1 MRIEIDLIKIERTF
15 MNELLEK
22 GQSRVNWI
30 RSRMQLLRNVQE
42 VFEREKPFKNK
53 TIGVSLHLEP
63 KTAVLLETLKI
74 GGAKIVGTGN
84 LGSTQ
89 DDIVEVLK
97 SWGMTI
103 YGERSTDKEEH
114 LRNVAKTVSAKPDLL
129 LDNGADLV
137 ELAIKNNLD
146 GNISG
151 GTEETT
157 SGDDK
162 LRAKFDGKINFP
174 IIVINDSPL
183 KQIVENKHAVGQG
196 NVESIMRMTNLMING
211 RRFVIVGYGWCGR
224 GMAQYIKSFG
234 GRVSVVETDPIKKLE
249 AIMDGFRVD
258 TIKNL
263 SSWGQFFCTAT
274 SRETV
279 IGVDDFLLMPNGAIL
294 ANSGHFPNEIDVSA
308 LRVLAVN
315 TIKFG
320 SDIEE
325 FELPNGR
332 KLILL
337 AGGQMVQLAGTEPKG
352 NSIEAMDLGFML
364 QALSLELMARDPQSL
379 INGPQPVPIDINNRI
394 AELMVASFKQD

>member
-1 MRIEIDLIKIERTF
+1 
-15 MNELLEK
+15 MNDLLEK
-22 GQSRVNWI
+22 GQARVDWI

-42 VFEREKPFKNK
+42 TFKREQPFSNK

-63 KTAVLLETLKI
+63 KTAVLLETLKV
-74 GGAKIVGTGN
+74 GGARIVGTGN

-103 YGERSTDKEEH
+103 YGARSTDKEEH
-114 LRNVAKTVSAKPDLL
+114 LRNIAKTVSVRPDLL

-137 ELAIKNNLD
+137 ECAIKNNLTSY
-146 GNISG
+146 ILG

-162 LRAKFDGKINFP
+162 LRAKFINKINFP

-183 KQIVENKHAVGQG
+183 KKIVENQHAVGQG

-224 GMAQYIKSFG
+224 GMAHYIKSFG
-234 GRVSVVETDPIKKLE
+234 GRVSIVEIDPVKNLE
-249 AIMDGFRVD
+249 AVMDGFRVD
-258 TIKNL
+258 TMKNL
-263 SSWGQFFCTAT
+263 ASWGQFFCTAT
-274 SRETV
+274 SRESV
-279 IGVDDFLLMPNGAIL
+279 ISVEEFNRMPDGSIL
-294 ANSGHFPNEIDVSA
+294 ANSGHFPDEINVNA
-308 LRVLAVN
+308 LRELAVN
-315 TIKFG
+315 VNSIG
-320 SDIEE
+320 SDLEE
-325 FELPNGR
+325 FELPNGK

-337 AGGQMVQLAGTEPKG
+337 AGGQMIELAGTEPKG

-364 QALSLELMARDPQSL
+364 QALSLELLAKDSQILS
-379 INGPQPVPIDINNRI
+379 NGPQSVPTAINHKV
-394 AELMVASFKQD
+394 AELMVESFK

>member
-1 MRIEIDLIKIERTF
+1 

-114 LRNVAKTVSAKPDLL
+114 LSNVAKIVFAKPDLL

-146 GNISG
+146 GTIFG

-162 LRAKFDGKINFP
+162 LRTKFLNKINFP

-183 KQIVENKHAVGQG
+183 KRIVENQHAVGQG

-224 GMAQYIKSFG
+224 GMAHYLRSFG
-234 GRVSVVETDPIKKLE
+234 GRVSIVEIDPIKNLE

-258 TIKNL
+258 TIDNL

-274 SRETV
+274 SRESV
-279 IGVDDFLLMPNGAIL
+279 ISTEEFNMMPDGAIL
-294 ANSGHFPNEIDVSA
+294 ANSGHFPNEINVEA
-308 LRVLAVN
+308 LRKLAVN
-315 TIKFG
+315 IVKIG
-320 SDIEE
+320 ADLEE
-325 FELPNGR
+325 FELPNSR

-337 AGGQMVQLAGTEPKG
+337 AGGQMIELAGTEPKG

-364 QALSLELMARDPQSL
+364 QALSLELISKNPEVL
-379 INGPQPVPIDINNRI
+379 KNGPQPVPVNINNRI
-394 AELMVASFKQD
+394 AQLMVENFK

>member
-1 MRIEIDLIKIERTF
+1 MER
-15 MNELLEK
+15 
-22 GQSRVNWI
+22 
-30 RSRMQLLRNVQE
+30 
-42 VFEREKPFKNK
+42 
-53 TIGVSLHLEP
+53 HL
-63 KTAVLLETLKI
+63 K
-74 GGAKIVGTGN
+74 
-84 LGSTQ
+84 STQ

-103 YGERSTDKEEH
+103 YGQRSTDKQDH
-114 LRNVAKTVSAKPDLL
+114 LSNVARIVSAKPDLL

-146 GNISG
+146 GTISG

-162 LRAKFDGKINFP
+162 LRTTFHNKINFP

-183 KQIVENKHAVGQG
+183 KRIVENQHAVGQG

-224 GMAQYIKSFG
+224 GMAHYIRSFG
-234 GRVSVVETDPIKKLE
+234 GRVSIVEIDPIKNLE

-263 SSWGQFFCTAT
+263 APWGQFFCTAT
-274 SRETV
+274 SREAV
-279 IGVDDFLLMPNGAIL
+279 ISTEDFTMMPDGAVL
-294 ANSGHFPNEIDVSA
+294 ANSGHFPDEINVEA
-308 LRVLAVN
+308 LRTLALN
-315 TIKFG
+315 TVKVG
-320 SDIEE
+320 PDLEE

-337 AGGQMVQLAGTEPKG
+337 AGGQMIELAGLEPKG

-364 QALSLELMARDPQSL
+364 QALSLELIAKKPKTL
-379 INGPQPVPIDINNRI
+379 ENGPQPVPVNINNRI
-394 AELMVASFKQD
+394 AKLMVANFK

>member
-146 GNISG
+146 GTIFG

-162 LRAKFDGKINFP
+162 LRTKFLNKINFP

-183 KQIVENKHAVGQG
+183 KRIVENQHAVGQG

-224 GMAQYIKSFG
+224 GMAHYLRSFG
-234 GRVSVVETDPIKKLE
+234 GRVSIVEIDPIKNLE

-258 TIKNL
+258 TLKNL
-263 SSWGQFFCTAT
+263 ASWGQFFCTAT
-274 SRETV
+274 SRESV
-279 IGVDDFLLMPNGAIL
+279 ISTEEFNMMPDGAIL
-294 ANSGHFPNEIDVSA
+294 TNSGHFPNEINVEA
-308 LRVLAVN
+308 LRKLAINIVK
-315 TIKFG
+315 IG
-320 SDIEE
+320 EDLEE
-325 FELPNGR
+325 FELPNSR

-337 AGGQMVQLAGTEPKG
+337 AGGQMIELAGTEPKG

-364 QALSLELMARDPQSL
+364 QALSLELISKNPKVL
-379 INGPQPVPIDINNRI
+379 KNGPQPVPVNINNRI
-394 AELMVASFKQD
+394 AQLMVENFK

>member
-1 MRIEIDLIKIERTF
+1 

-114 LRNVAKTVSAKPDLL
+114 LSNVAKTVSAKPDLL

-146 GNISG
+146 ETIFG

-162 LRAKFDGKINFP
+162 LRTKFLDKIKFP

-183 KQIVENKHAVGQG
+183 KRIVENQHAVGQG

-224 GMAQYIKSFG
+224 GMAHYLRSFG
-234 GRVSVVETDPIKKLE
+234 GRVSIVEIDHIKNLE

-258 TIKNL
+258 TMKNL
-263 SSWGQFFCTAT
+263 ASWGQFFCTAT
-274 SRETV
+274 SRESV
-279 IGVDDFLLMPNGAIL
+279 ISTEEFNIMPEGAIL
-294 ANSGHFPNEIDVSA
+294 ANSGHFPNEINVEA
-308 LRVLAVN
+308 LRKLAINIVK
-315 TIKFG
+315 IG
-320 SDIEE
+320 ADLEE

-337 AGGQMVQLAGTEPKG
+337 AGGQMIELAGTEPKG

-364 QALSLELMARDPQSL
+364 QALSLELISKYPEVL
-379 INGPQPVPIDINNRI
+379 KNGPQPVPVNINNRI
-394 AELMVASFKQD
+394 AQLMVENFK

>member
-1 MRIEIDLIKIERTF
+1 

-114 LRNVAKTVSAKPDLL
+114 LSNVVKIVSAKPDLL

-146 GNISG
+146 GTIFG

-162 LRAKFDGKINFP
+162 LRTKFLNKINFP

-183 KQIVENKHAVGQG
+183 KRIVENQHAVGQG

-224 GMAQYIKSFG
+224 GMAHYLRSFG
-234 GRVSVVETDPIKKLE
+234 GRVSIVEIDPIKNLE

-258 TIKNL
+258 TLKNL
-263 SSWGQFFCTAT
+263 ASWGQFFCTAT
-274 SRETV
+274 AREAV
-279 IGVDDFLLMPNGAIL
+279 ISTEEFILMPDGAIL
-294 ANSGHFPNEIDVSA
+294 TNSGHFPNEIDVGA
-308 LRVLAVN
+308 LRALAVN
-315 TIKFG
+315 TVKIG
-320 SDIEE
+320 ADLEQ

-337 AGGQMVQLAGTEPKG
+337 AGGQMIELAGTEPKG

-364 QALSLELMARDPQSL
+364 QALSLELISKNPEVL
-379 INGPQPVPIDINNRI
+379 KNGPQPVPVNINNRI
-394 AELMVASFKQD
+394 AQLMVENFK

>member
-1 MRIEIDLIKIERTF
+1 

-146 GNISG
+146 GTIFG

-162 LRAKFDGKINFP
+162 LRTKFLNKINFP

-183 KQIVENKHAVGQG
+183 KRIVENQHAVGQG

-224 GMAQYIKSFG
+224 GMAHYLRSFG
-234 GRVSVVETDPIKKLE
+234 GRVSIVEIDPIKNLE

-258 TIKNL
+258 TMKNL
-263 SSWGQFFCTAT
+263 ASWGQFFCTAT
-274 SRETV
+274 SRESV
-279 IGVDDFLLMPNGAIL
+279 ISTEEFNMMPDGAIL
-294 ANSGHFPNEIDVSA
+294 ANSGHFPNEINVEA
-308 LRVLAVN
+308 LRKLAINIVK
-315 TIKFG
+315 IG
-320 SDIEE
+320 ADLEE
-325 FELPNGR
+325 FELPNSR

-337 AGGQMVQLAGTEPKG
+337 AGGQMIELAGTEPKG

-364 QALSLELMARDPQSL
+364 QALSLELISKNPEVL
-379 INGPQPVPIDINNRI
+379 KNGPQPVPVNINNRV
-394 AELMVASFKQD
+394 AQLMVENFK

>member
-1 MRIEIDLIKIERTF
+1 

-114 LRNVAKTVSAKPDLL
+114 LSNVAKTVSAKPDLL

-146 GNISG
+146 ETIFG

-162 LRAKFDGKINFP
+162 LRTKFLDKIKFP

-183 KQIVENKHAVGQG
+183 KRIVENQHAVGQG

-224 GMAQYIKSFG
+224 GMAHYLRSFG
-234 GRVSVVETDPIKKLE
+234 GRVSIVEINHIKNLE

-258 TIKNL
+258 TMKNL
-263 SSWGQFFCTAT
+263 ASWGQFFCTAT
-274 SRETV
+274 SRESV
-279 IGVDDFLLMPNGAIL
+279 ISTEEFNIMPEGAIL
-294 ANSGHFPNEIDVSA
+294 ANSGHFPNEINVEA
-308 LRVLAVN
+308 LRKLAINIVK
-315 TIKFG
+315 IG
-320 SDIEE
+320 ADLEE

-332 KLILL
+332 KLVLL
-337 AGGQMVQLAGTEPKG
+337 AGGQMIELAGTEPKG

-364 QALSLELMARDPQSL
+364 QALSLELISKYPEVL
-379 INGPQPVPIDINNRI
+379 KNGPQPVPVNINNRI
-394 AELMVASFKQD
+394 AQLMVENFK

>member
-1 MRIEIDLIKIERTF
+1 
-15 MNELLEK
+15 MNDLLEK
-22 GQSRVNWI
+22 GEARINWI

-42 VFEREKPFKNK
+42 IFKREQPFSKK

-74 GGAKIVGTGN
+74 GGARIVGTGN

-114 LRNVAKTVSAKPDLL
+114 LRNVAKTVFAKPDLL

-137 ELAIKNNLD
+137 ESAIKNNLVSS
-146 GNISG
+146 ISG

-162 LRAKFDGKINFP
+162 LRTKFVNTVNFP

-183 KQIVENKHAVGQG
+183 KRIVENQHAVGQG

-224 GMAQYIKSFG
+224 GMAHYLKSFG
-234 GRVSVVETDPIKKLE
+234 GRVSIVEIDPIKNLE
-249 AIMDGFRVD
+249 AVMDGFRVD
-258 TIKNL
+258 TMKNL
-263 SSWGQFFCTAT
+263 ATWGQFFCTAT
-274 SRETV
+274 SRESV
-279 IGVDDFLLMPNGAIL
+279 ISTDEFNQMSDGAIL
-294 ANSGHFPNEIDVSA
+294 ANSGHFPDEINVRA
-308 LRVLAVN
+308 LRELAVN
-315 TIKFG
+315 VTSIG
-320 SDIEE
+320 LDLEE
-325 FELPNGR
+325 FEFSNGK

-337 AGGQMVQLAGTEPKG
+337 AGGQMIELAGTEPKG

-364 QALSLELMARDPQSL
+364 QALSLELLAADTHSL
-379 INGPQPVPIDINNRI
+379 CNGPQAVPMAINNKV
-394 AELMVASFKQD
+394 AELMVSNFM

>member
-1 MRIEIDLIKIERTF
+1 
-15 MNELLEK
+15 MNDLLEK
-22 GQSRVNWI
+22 GEARINWI

-42 VFEREKPFKNK
+42 TFKRGQPFSNK

-74 GGAKIVGTGN
+74 GGARIVGTGN

-137 ELAIKNNLD
+137 ECAIKNNLID
-146 GNISG
+146 RILG

-162 LRAKFDGKINFP
+162 LRAKFIDKINFP

-183 KQIVENKHAVGQG
+183 KRIVENQHAVGQG

-224 GMAQYIKSFG
+224 GMAHYLKSFG
-234 GRVSVVETDPIKKLE
+234 GRVSIVEKDPIKNLE
-249 AIMDGFRVD
+249 AVMDGFRVD
-258 TIKNL
+258 TLKNL
-263 SSWGQFFCTAT
+263 ASWGQFFCTAT
-274 SRETV
+274 SRESV
-279 IGVDDFLLMPNGAIL
+279 ISTNEFNQMPDGAIL
-294 ANSGHFPNEIDVSA
+294 ANSGHFPDEINVRA
-308 LRVLAVN
+308 LRDLAVSVN
-315 TIKFG
+315 SMG
-320 SDIEE
+320 SDLEE
-325 FELPNGR
+325 FELPNGK

-337 AGGQMVQLAGTEPKG
+337 AGGQMIELAGTEPKG

-364 QALSLELMARDPQSL
+364 QALSLEFLVKDAEILSS
-379 INGPQPVPIDINNRI
+379 GPQPVPTSINRKV
-394 AELMVASFKQD
+394 AELMVESFK

>member
-1 MRIEIDLIKIERTF
+1 
-15 MNELLEK
+15 MNDLLEK
-22 GQSRVNWI
+22 GQARVDWI

-42 VFEREKPFKNK
+42 TFKREQPFSNK

-63 KTAVLLETLKI
+63 KTAVLLETLKV
-74 GGAKIVGTGN
+74 GGARIVGTGN

-103 YGERSTDKEEH
+103 YGARSTDKEEH
-114 LRNVAKTVSAKPDLL
+114 LRNIAKTVSVRPDLL

-137 ELAIKNNLD
+137 ECAIKNNLTSY
-146 GNISG
+146 ILG

-162 LRAKFDGKINFP
+162 LRAKFINKINFP

-183 KQIVENKHAVGQG
+183 KRIVENQHAVGQG

-224 GMAQYIKSFG
+224 GMAHYIKSFG
-234 GRVSVVETDPIKKLE
+234 GRVSIVEIDPVKNLE
-249 AIMDGFRVD
+249 AVMDGFRVD
-258 TIKNL
+258 TMKNL
-263 SSWGQFFCTAT
+263 ASWGQFFCTAT
-274 SRETV
+274 SRESV
-279 IGVDDFLLMPNGAIL
+279 ISVEEFNRMPDGSIL
-294 ANSGHFPNEIDVSA
+294 ANSGHFPDEINVNA
-308 LRVLAVN
+308 LRELAVN
-315 TIKFG
+315 VNSIG
-320 SDIEE
+320 SDLEE
-325 FELPNGR
+325 FELPNGK

-337 AGGQMVQLAGTEPKG
+337 AGGQMIELAGTEPKG

-364 QALSLELMARDPQSL
+364 QALSLELLAKDSQILS
-379 INGPQPVPIDINNRI
+379 NGPQSVPTAINHKV
-394 AELMVASFKQD
+394 AELMVESFK

>member
-1 MRIEIDLIKIERTF
+1 
-15 MNELLEK
+15 MNDLLEK
-22 GQSRVNWI
+22 GQARVDWI

-42 VFEREKPFKNK
+42 TFKRERPFSNK

-63 KTAVLLETLKI
+63 KTAVLLETLKV
-74 GGAKIVGTGN
+74 GGARIVGTGN

-103 YGERSTDKEEH
+103 YGARSTDKEEH
-114 LRNVAKTVSAKPDLL
+114 LRNIAKTVSVKPDLL

-137 ELAIKNNLD
+137 ECALKNNLTSY
-146 GNISG
+146 ILG

-162 LRAKFDGKINFP
+162 LRAKFINKINFP

-183 KQIVENKHAVGQG
+183 KRIVENQHAVGQG

-224 GMAQYIKSFG
+224 GMAHYIKSFG
-234 GRVSVVETDPIKKLE
+234 GRVSIVEIDPVKNLE
-249 AIMDGFRVD
+249 AVMDGFRVD
-258 TIKNL
+258 TMKNL
-263 SSWGQFFCTAT
+263 ASWGQFFCTAT
-274 SRETV
+274 SRESV
-279 IGVDDFLLMPNGAIL
+279 ISVEEFNRMPDGSIL
-294 ANSGHFPNEIDVSA
+294 ANSGHFPDEINVNA
-308 LRVLAVN
+308 LRELAVN
-315 TIKFG
+315 VNSIG
-320 SDIEE
+320 SDLEE
-325 FELPNGR
+325 FELPNGK

-337 AGGQMVQLAGTEPKG
+337 AGGQMIELAGTEPKG

-364 QALSLELMARDPQSL
+364 QALSLELLAKDSQILS
-379 INGPQPVPIDINNRI
+379 NGPQSVPTAINHKV
-394 AELMVASFKQD
+394 AELMVESFQ

>member
-1 MRIEIDLIKIERTF
+1 

-114 LRNVAKTVSAKPDLL
+114 LSNVAKTVSAKPDLL

-146 GNISG
+146 ETIFG

-162 LRAKFDGKINFP
+162 LRTKFLDKIKFP

-183 KQIVENKHAVGQG
+183 KRIVENQHAVGQG

-224 GMAQYIKSFG
+224 GMAHYLRSFG
-234 GRVSVVETDPIKKLE
+234 GRVSIVEIDHIKNLE

-258 TIKNL
+258 TMKNL
-263 SSWGQFFCTAT
+263 ASWGQFFCTAT
-274 SRETV
+274 SRESV
-279 IGVDDFLLMPNGAIL
+279 ISTEEFNIMPEGAIL
-294 ANSGHFPNEIDVSA
+294 ANSGHFPNEINVEA
-308 LRVLAVN
+308 LRKLAINIVK
-315 TIKFG
+315 IG
-320 SDIEE
+320 ADLEE

-332 KLILL
+332 KLVLL
-337 AGGQMVQLAGTEPKG
+337 AGGQMIELAGTEPKG

-364 QALSLELMARDPQSL
+364 QALSLELISNYPEVL
-379 INGPQPVPIDINNRI
+379 KNGPQPVPVNINNRI
-394 AELMVASFKQD
+394 AQLMVENFK

>member
-1 MRIEIDLIKIERTF
+1 

-114 LRNVAKTVSAKPDLL
+114 LSNVAKTVSAKPDLL

-146 GNISG
+146 ETIFG

-162 LRAKFDGKINFP
+162 LRTKFLDKIKFP

-183 KQIVENKHAVGQG
+183 KRIVENQHAVGQG

-224 GMAQYIKSFG
+224 GMAHYLRSFG
-234 GRVSVVETDPIKKLE
+234 GRVSIVEIDHIKNLE

-258 TIKNL
+258 TMKNL
-263 SSWGQFFCTAT
+263 ASWGQFFCTAT
-274 SRETV
+274 SRESV
-279 IGVDDFLLMPNGAIL
+279 ISTEEFNIMPEGAIL
-294 ANSGHFPNEIDVSA
+294 ANSGHFPNEINVEA
-308 LRVLAVN
+308 LRKLAINIVK
-315 TIKFG
+315 IG
-320 SDIEE
+320 ADLEE

-332 KLILL
+332 KLVLL
-337 AGGQMVQLAGTEPKG
+337 AGGQMIELAGTEPKG

-364 QALSLELMARDPQSL
+364 QALSLELISKYPEVL
-379 INGPQPVPIDINNRI
+379 KNGPQPVPVNINNRI
-394 AELMVASFKQD
+394 AQLMVENFK

>member
-1 MRIEIDLIKIERTF
+1 

-114 LRNVAKTVSAKPDLL
+114 LSNVAKTVSAKPDLL

-146 GNISG
+146 ETIFG

-162 LRAKFDGKINFP
+162 LRTKFLDKIKYP

-183 KQIVENKHAVGQG
+183 KRIVENQHAVGQG

-224 GMAQYIKSFG
+224 GMAHYLRSFG
-234 GRVSVVETDPIKKLE
+234 GRVSIVEIDHIKNLE

-258 TIKNL
+258 TMKNL
-263 SSWGQFFCTAT
+263 ASWGQFFCTAT
-274 SRETV
+274 SRESV
-279 IGVDDFLLMPNGAIL
+279 ISTEEFNIMPEGAIL
-294 ANSGHFPNEIDVSA
+294 ANSGHFPNEINVEA
-308 LRVLAVN
+308 LRKLAINIVK
-315 TIKFG
+315 IG
-320 SDIEE
+320 ADLEE

-332 KLILL
+332 KLVLL
-337 AGGQMVQLAGTEPKG
+337 AGGQMIELAGTEPKG

-364 QALSLELMARDPQSL
+364 QALSLELISKYPEVL
-379 INGPQPVPIDINNRI
+379 KNGPQPVPVNINNRI
-394 AELMVASFKQD
+394 AQLMVENFK

>member
-1 MRIEIDLIKIERTF
+1 

-22 GQSRVNWI
+22 GQPRVNWI

-114 LRNVAKTVSAKPDLL
+114 LSNVLKIVSAKPDLL

-146 GNISG
+146 GTIFG

-162 LRAKFDGKINFP
+162 LRTKFLNKINFP

-183 KQIVENKHAVGQG
+183 KRIVENQHAVGQG

-224 GMAQYIKSFG
+224 GMAHYLRSFG
-234 GRVSVVETDPIKKLE
+234 GRVSIVEIDPIKNLE

-258 TIKNL
+258 SMKKL
-263 SSWGQFFCTAT
+263 ASWGQFFCTAT
-274 SRETV
+274 SRESV
-279 IGVDDFLLMPNGAIL
+279 ISTEEFNMMPDGAIL
-294 ANSGHFPNEIDVSA
+294 ANSGHFPNEINVEA
-308 LRVLAVN
+308 LRKLAVN
-315 TIKFG
+315 IVKIG
-320 SDIEE
+320 ADLEE
-325 FELPNGR
+325 FELPNSR

-337 AGGQMVQLAGTEPKG
+337 AGGQMIELAGTEPKG

-364 QALSLELMARDPQSL
+364 QALSLELISKNPEVL
-379 INGPQPVPIDINNRI
+379 KNGPQPVPVNINNRI
-394 AELMVASFKQD
+394 AQLMVENFK

>member
-1 MRIEIDLIKIERTF
+1 

-114 LRNVAKTVSAKPDLL
+114 LSNVAKTVSAKPDLL

-146 GNISG
+146 ETIFG

-162 LRAKFDGKINFP
+162 LRTKFLDKIKFP

-183 KQIVENKHAVGQG
+183 KRIVENQHAVGQG
-196 NVESIMRMTNLMING
+196 LVESIMRMTNLMING

-224 GMAQYIKSFG
+224 GMAHYLRSFG
-234 GRVSVVETDPIKKLE
+234 GRVSIVEIDHIKNLE

-258 TIKNL
+258 TMKNL
-263 SSWGQFFCTAT
+263 ASWGQFFCTAT
-274 SRETV
+274 SRESV
-279 IGVDDFLLMPNGAIL
+279 ISTEEFNIMPEGAIL
-294 ANSGHFPNEIDVSA
+294 ANSGHFPNEINVEA
-308 LRVLAVN
+308 LRKLAINIVK
-315 TIKFG
+315 IG
-320 SDIEE
+320 ADLEE

-332 KLILL
+332 KLVLL
-337 AGGQMVQLAGTEPKG
+337 AGGQMIELAGTEPKG

-364 QALSLELMARDPQSL
+364 QALSLELISKYPEVL
-379 INGPQPVPIDINNRI
+379 KNGPQPVPVNINNRI
-394 AELMVASFKQD
+394 AQLMVENFK

>member
-1 MRIEIDLIKIERTF
+1 

-146 GNISG
+146 GTIFG

-162 LRAKFDGKINFP
+162 LRTKFLDKITFP

-183 KQIVENKHAVGQG
+183 KRIVENQHAVGQG

-224 GMAQYIKSFG
+224 GMAHYLRSFG
-234 GRVSVVETDPIKKLE
+234 GRVSIVEIDPIKNLE

-258 TIKNL
+258 TMKNL
-263 SSWGQFFCTAT
+263 ASWGQFFCTAT
-274 SRETV
+274 SRESV
-279 IGVDDFLLMPNGAIL
+279 ISTEEFNMMPDGAIL
-294 ANSGHFPNEIDVSA
+294 ANSGHFPNEINVEA
-308 LRVLAVN
+308 LRKLAINIVK
-315 TIKFG
+315 IG
-320 SDIEE
+320 SDLEE
-325 FELPNGR
+325 FELPNNR

-337 AGGQMVQLAGTEPKG
+337 AGGQMIELAGTEPKG

-364 QALSLELMARDPQSL
+364 QALSLELISKNPEVL
-379 INGPQPVPIDINNRI
+379 KNGPQPVPVNINNRI
-394 AELMVASFKQD
+394 AQLMVENFK

>member
-1 MRIEIDLIKIERTF
+1 
-15 MNELLEK
+15 MNDLLEK
-22 GQSRVNWI
+22 GQARVDWI

-42 VFEREKPFKNK
+42 TFKRERPFSNK

-63 KTAVLLETLKI
+63 KTAVLLETLKV
-74 GGAKIVGTGN
+74 GGARIVGTGN

-103 YGERSTDKEEH
+103 YGARSTEKEEH
-114 LRNVAKTVSAKPDLL
+114 LRNIAKTVSFRPDLL

-137 ELAIKNNLD
+137 ECAIKNNLTSY
-146 GNISG
+146 ILG

-162 LRAKFDGKINFP
+162 LRAKFINKINFP

-183 KQIVENKHAVGQG
+183 KRIVENQHAVGQG

-224 GMAQYIKSFG
+224 GMAHYIKSFG
-234 GRVSVVETDPIKKLE
+234 GRVSIVEIDPVKNLE
-249 AIMDGFRVD
+249 AVMDGFRMD
-258 TIKNL
+258 TMKNL
-263 SSWGQFFCTAT
+263 ASWGQFFCTAT
-274 SRETV
+274 SRESV
-279 IGVDDFLLMPNGAIL
+279 ISVEEFNRMPDGSIL
-294 ANSGHFPNEIDVSA
+294 ANSGHFPDEINVNA
-308 LRVLAVN
+308 LRELAVN
-315 TIKFG
+315 VNSIG
-320 SDIEE
+320 SDLEE
-325 FELPNGR
+325 FELPNGK

-337 AGGQMVQLAGTEPKG
+337 AGGQMIELAGTEPKG

-364 QALSLELMARDPQSL
+364 QALSLELLAKDSQILS
-379 INGPQPVPIDINNRI
+379 NGPQSVPTAINHKV
-394 AELMVASFKQD
+394 AELMVESFQ

>member
-1 MRIEIDLIKIERTF
+1 

-22 GQSRVNWI
+22 GQPRVNWI

-114 LRNVAKTVSAKPDLL
+114 LSNVLKIVSAKPDLL

-146 GNISG
+146 GTIFG

-162 LRAKFDGKINFP
+162 LRTKFLDKITFP

-183 KQIVENKHAVGQG
+183 KRIVENQHAVGQG

-224 GMAQYIKSFG
+224 GMAHYLRSFG
-234 GRVSVVETDPIKKLE
+234 GRVSIVEIDPIKNLE

-258 TIKNL
+258 SMKKL
-263 SSWGQFFCTAT
+263 ASWGQFFCTAT
-274 SRETV
+274 SRESV
-279 IGVDDFLLMPNGAIL
+279 ISTEEFNMMPDGAIL
-294 ANSGHFPNEIDVSA
+294 ANSGHFPNEINVEA
-308 LRVLAVN
+308 LRKLAINIVK
-315 TIKFG
+315 IG
-320 SDIEE
+320 ADLEE
-325 FELPNGR
+325 FELPNSR

-337 AGGQMVQLAGTEPKG
+337 AGGQMIELAGTEPKG

-364 QALSLELMARDPQSL
+364 QALSLELISKNPEVL
-379 INGPQPVPIDINNRI
+379 KNGPQPVPVNINNRI
-394 AELMVASFKQD
+394 AQLMVENFK

>member
-1 MRIEIDLIKIERTF
+1 
-15 MNELLEK
+15 MNDLLEK
-22 GQSRVNWI
+22 GQARVDWI

-42 VFEREKPFKNK
+42 TFKRERPFSNK

-63 KTAVLLETLKI
+63 KTAVLLETLKV
-74 GGAKIVGTGN
+74 GGARIVGTGN

-103 YGERSTDKEEH
+103 YGARSTEKEEH
-114 LRNVAKTVSAKPDLL
+114 LRNIAKTVSFRPDLL

-137 ELAIKNNLD
+137 ECAIKNNLTSY
-146 GNISG
+146 ILG

-162 LRAKFDGKINFP
+162 LRAKFINKINFP

-183 KQIVENKHAVGQG
+183 KRIVENQHAVGQG

-224 GMAQYIKSFG
+224 GMAHYIKSFG
-234 GRVSVVETDPIKKLE
+234 GRVSIVEIDPVKNLE
-249 AIMDGFRVD
+249 AVMDGFRVD
-258 TIKNL
+258 TMKNL
-263 SSWGQFFCTAT
+263 ASWGQFFCTAT
-274 SRETV
+274 SRESV
-279 IGVDDFLLMPNGAIL
+279 ISVEEFNRMPDGSIL
-294 ANSGHFPNEIDVSA
+294 ANSGHFPDEINVNA
-308 LRVLAVN
+308 LRELAVN
-315 TIKFG
+315 VNSIG
-320 SDIEE
+320 SDLEE
-325 FELPNGR
+325 FELPNGK

-337 AGGQMVQLAGTEPKG
+337 AGGQMIELAGTEPKG

-364 QALSLELMARDPQSL
+364 QALSLELLAKDSQILS
-379 INGPQPVPIDINNRI
+379 NGPQSVPTAINHKV
-394 AELMVASFKQD
+394 AELMVESFK

>member
-1 MRIEIDLIKIERTF
+1 
-15 MNELLEK
+15 MNDLLEK
-22 GQSRVNWI
+22 GQARVDWI

-42 VFEREKPFKNK
+42 TFKREQPFSNK

-63 KTAVLLETLKI
+63 KTAVLLETLKV
-74 GGAKIVGTGN
+74 GGARIVGTGN

-114 LRNVAKTVSAKPDLL
+114 LRNIAKTVSVKPDLL

-137 ELAIKNNLD
+137 ECALKNNLTSY
-146 GNISG
+146 ILG

-162 LRAKFDGKINFP
+162 LRAKFINKINFP

-183 KQIVENKHAVGQG
+183 KKIVENQHAVGQG

-224 GMAQYIKSFG
+224 GMAHYIKSFG
-234 GRVSVVETDPIKKLE
+234 GRVSIVEIDPVKNLE
-249 AIMDGFRVD
+249 AVMDGFRVD
-258 TIKNL
+258 TMKNL
-263 SSWGQFFCTAT
+263 ASWGQFFCTAT
-274 SRETV
+274 SRESV
-279 IGVDDFLLMPNGAIL
+279 ISVEEFNRMPDGSIL
-294 ANSGHFPNEIDVSA
+294 ANSGHFPDEINVNA
-308 LRVLAVN
+308 LRELAVN
-315 TIKFG
+315 VNSIG
-320 SDIEE
+320 SDLEE
-325 FELPNGR
+325 FELPNGK

-337 AGGQMVQLAGTEPKG
+337 AGGQMIELAGTEPKG

-364 QALSLELMARDPQSL
+364 QALSLELLAKDSQILS
-379 INGPQPVPIDINNRI
+379 NGPQSVPTAINHKV
-394 AELMVASFKQD
+394 AELMVESFK

>member
-146 GNISG
+146 GTIFG

-162 LRAKFDGKINFP
+162 LRTKFLNKINFP

-183 KQIVENKHAVGQG
+183 KRIVENQHAVGQG

-224 GMAQYIKSFG
+224 GMAHYLRSFG
-234 GRVSVVETDPIKKLE
+234 GRVSIVEIDPIKNLE

-258 TIKNL
+258 TMKNL
-263 SSWGQFFCTAT
+263 ASWGQFFCTAT
-274 SRETV
+274 SRESV
-279 IGVDDFLLMPNGAIL
+279 ISTEEFNMMPDGAIL
-294 ANSGHFPNEIDVSA
+294 ANSGHFPNEINVEA
-308 LRVLAVN
+308 LRKLAINIVK
-315 TIKFG
+315 IG
-320 SDIEE
+320 ADLEE
-325 FELPNGR
+325 FELPNSR

-337 AGGQMVQLAGTEPKG
+337 AGGQMIELAGTEPKG

-364 QALSLELMARDPQSL
+364 QALSLELISKNPEVL
-379 INGPQPVPIDINNRI
+379 KNGPQPVPVNINNRI
-394 AELMVASFKQD
+394 AQLMVENFK

>member
-1 MRIEIDLIKIERTF
+1 

-114 LRNVAKTVSAKPDLL
+114 LSNVLKIVSAKPDLL

-146 GNISG
+146 GTIFG

-162 LRAKFDGKINFP
+162 LRTKFLNKINFP

-183 KQIVENKHAVGQG
+183 KRIVENQHAVGQG

-224 GMAQYIKSFG
+224 GMAHYLRSFG
-234 GRVSVVETDPIKKLE
+234 GRVSIVEIDPLKNLE

-258 TIKNL
+258 TMKNL
-263 SSWGQFFCTAT
+263 ASWGQFFCTAT
-274 SRETV
+274 SRESV
-279 IGVDDFLLMPNGAIL
+279 ISTEEFNMMPDGAIL
-294 ANSGHFPNEIDVSA
+294 ANSGHFPNEINVEA
-308 LRVLAVN
+308 LRKLAINIVK
-315 TIKFG
+315 IG
-320 SDIEE
+320 ADLEE
-325 FELPNGR
+325 FELPNSR

-337 AGGQMVQLAGTEPKG
+337 TGGQMIELAGTAPKG

-364 QALSLELMARDPQSL
+364 QALSLELISKNPEVL
-379 INGPQPVPIDINNRI
+379 KNGPQPVPVNINNRI
-394 AELMVASFKQD
+394 AQLMVENFK

>member
-1 MRIEIDLIKIERTF
+1 

-146 GNISG
+146 GTIFG

-162 LRAKFDGKINFP
+162 LRTKFLNKITFP

-183 KQIVENKHAVGQG
+183 KRIVENQHAVGQG

-224 GMAQYIKSFG
+224 GMAHYLRSFG
-234 GRVSVVETDPIKKLE
+234 GRVSIVEIDPIKNLE

-258 TIKNL
+258 TMKNL
-263 SSWGQFFCTAT
+263 VSWGQFFCTAT
-274 SRETV
+274 SRESV
-279 IGVDDFLLMPNGAIL
+279 ISTEEFNMMPDGAIL
-294 ANSGHFPNEIDVSA
+294 ANSGHFPNEINVEA
-308 LRVLAVN
+308 LRKLAINIVK
-315 TIKFG
+315 IG
-320 SDIEE
+320 ADLEE
-325 FELPNGR
+325 FELPNSR

-337 AGGQMVQLAGTEPKG
+337 AGGQMIELAGTEPKG

-364 QALSLELMARDPQSL
+364 QALSLELISKNPEVL
-379 INGPQPVPIDINNRI
+379 KNGPQPVPVNINNRI
-394 AELMVASFKQD
+394 AQLMVENFK

>member
-1 MRIEIDLIKIERTF
+1 

-22 GQSRVNWI
+22 GQVRVNWI

-42 VFEREKPFKNK
+42 TFRREQPFSNK

-74 GGAKIVGTGN
+74 GGARIVGTGN

-137 ELAIKNNLD
+137 ECAIKNNLID
-146 GNISG
+146 RILG

-162 LRAKFDGKINFP
+162 LRAKFIDKINFP

-183 KQIVENKHAVGQG
+183 KRIVENQHAVGQG

-224 GMAQYIKSFG
+224 GMAHYLKSFG
-234 GRVSVVETDPIKKLE
+234 GRVSIVEKDPIKNLE
-249 AIMDGFRVD
+249 AVMDGFRVD
-258 TIKNL
+258 TLKNL
-263 SSWGQFFCTAT
+263 ASWGQFFCTAT
-274 SRETV
+274 SRESV
-279 IGVDDFLLMPNGAIL
+279 ISTNEFNQMPDGAIL
-294 ANSGHFPNEIDVSA
+294 ANSGHFPDEINVRA
-308 LRVLAVN
+308 LRDLAVSVN
-315 TIKFG
+315 SMG
-320 SDIEE
+320 SDLEE
-325 FELPNGR
+325 FELPNGK

-337 AGGQMVQLAGTEPKG
+337 AGGQMIELAGTEPKG

-364 QALSLELMARDPQSL
+364 QALSLEFLVKDAEILSS
-379 INGPQPVPIDINNRI
+379 GPQPVPTSINRKV
-394 AELMVASFKQD
+394 AELMVESFK

>member
-1 MRIEIDLIKIERTF
+1 

-146 GNISG
+146 ETIFG

-162 LRAKFDGKINFP
+162 LRTKFLDKIKFP

-183 KQIVENKHAVGQG
+183 KRIVENQHAVGQG

-224 GMAQYIKSFG
+224 GMAHYLRSFG
-234 GRVSVVETDPIKKLE
+234 GRVSIVEIDHIKNLE

-258 TIKNL
+258 TMKNL
-263 SSWGQFFCTAT
+263 ASWGQFFCTAT
-274 SRETV
+274 SRESV
-279 IGVDDFLLMPNGAIL
+279 ISTEEFNIMPEGAIL
-294 ANSGHFPNEIDVSA
+294 ANSGHFPNEINVEA
-308 LRVLAVN
+308 LRKLAINIVK
-315 TIKFG
+315 IG
-320 SDIEE
+320 ADLEE

-332 KLILL
+332 KLVLL
-337 AGGQMVQLAGTEPKG
+337 AGGQMIELAGTEPKG

-364 QALSLELMARDPQSL
+364 QALSLELISKYPEVL
-379 INGPQPVPIDINNRI
+379 KNGPQPVPVNINNRI
-394 AELMVASFKQD
+394 AQLMVENFK

>member
-1 MRIEIDLIKIERTF
+1 

-146 GNISG
+146 GTIFG

-162 LRAKFDGKINFP
+162 LRTKFHDKINFP

-183 KQIVENKHAVGQG
+183 KRIVENQHAVGQG

-224 GMAQYIKSFG
+224 GMAHYLRSFG
-234 GRVSVVETDPIKKLE
+234 GRVSIVEIDPIKNLE

-258 TIKNL
+258 SMKKL
-263 SSWGQFFCTAT
+263 ASWGQFFCTAT
-274 SRETV
+274 SRESV
-279 IGVDDFLLMPNGAIL
+279 ISTEEFNMMPDGAIL
-294 ANSGHFPNEIDVSA
+294 ANSGHFPNEINVEA
-308 LRVLAVN
+308 LRKLAVN
-315 TIKFG
+315 IVKIG
-320 SDIEE
+320 ADLEE
-325 FELPNGR
+325 FELPNSR

-337 AGGQMVQLAGTEPKG
+337 AGGQMIELAGTEPKG

-364 QALSLELMARDPQSL
+364 QALSLELISKNPEVL
-379 INGPQPVPIDINNRI
+379 KNGPQPVPVNINNRI
-394 AELMVASFKQD
+394 AQLMVENFK

>member
-1 MRIEIDLIKIERTF
+1 
-15 MNELLEK
+15 MNDLLEK
-22 GQSRVNWI
+22 GQTRVDWI

-42 VFEREKPFKNK
+42 TFKREQPFSNK

-63 KTAVLLETLKI
+63 KTAVLLETLKV
-74 GGAKIVGTGN
+74 GGARIVGTGN

-103 YGERSTDKEEH
+103 YGARSTDKEEH
-114 LRNVAKTVSAKPDLL
+114 LRNIANTVSVRPDLL

-137 ELAIKNNLD
+137 ECAIKNNLTSY
-146 GNISG
+146 ILG

-162 LRAKFDGKINFP
+162 LRAKFINKINFP

-183 KQIVENKHAVGQG
+183 KRIVENQHAVGQG

-224 GMAQYIKSFG
+224 GMAHYIKSFG
-234 GRVSVVETDPIKKLE
+234 GRVSIVEIDPVKNLE
-249 AIMDGFRVD
+249 AVMDGFRVD
-258 TIKNL
+258 TMKNL
-263 SSWGQFFCTAT
+263 ASWGQFFCTAT
-274 SRETV
+274 SRESV
-279 IGVDDFLLMPNGAIL
+279 ISVEEFNRMPDGSIL
-294 ANSGHFPNEIDVSA
+294 ANSGHFPDEINVNA
-308 LRVLAVN
+308 LRELAVN
-315 TIKFG
+315 VNSIG
-320 SDIEE
+320 SDLEE
-325 FELPNGR
+325 FELPNGK

-337 AGGQMVQLAGTEPKG
+337 AGGQMIELAGTEPKG

-364 QALSLELMARDPQSL
+364 QALSLELLAKDSQILS
-379 INGPQPVPIDINNRI
+379 NGPQSVPTAINHKV
-394 AELMVASFKQD
+394 AELMVESFQ

>member
-1 MRIEIDLIKIERTF
+1 

-22 GQSRVNWI
+22 GQVRVNWI
-30 RSRMQLLRNVQE
+30 RSRMQLLKNVQE
-42 VFEREKPFKNK
+42 TFKREQPFSNK

-74 GGAKIVGTGN
+74 GGARIVGTGN

-137 ELAIKNNLD
+137 ECAIKNNLVSS
-146 GNISG
+146 ISG

-162 LRAKFDGKINFP
+162 LRAKFINKINFP

-183 KQIVENKHAVGQG
+183 KRIVENQHAVGQG

-224 GMAQYIKSFG
+224 GMAHYLKSFG
-234 GRVSVVETDPIKKLE
+234 GRVSVVEIDPIKNLE
-249 AIMDGFRVD
+249 AVMDGFRVD
-258 TIKNL
+258 TMKNL
-263 SSWGQFFCTAT
+263 ASWGQFFCTAT
-274 SRETV
+274 SREGV
-279 IGVDDFLLMPNGAIL
+279 ISTDEFNQMPDGAIL
-294 ANSGHFPNEIDVSA
+294 ANSGHFPDEINVRA
-308 LRVLAVN
+308 LKDLAVN
-315 TIKFG
+315 VTSMG
-320 SDIEE
+320 SDLEE
-325 FELPNGR
+325 FELPSGR

-337 AGGQMVQLAGTEPKG
+337 AGGQMIELAGTEPKG

-364 QALSLELMARDPQSL
+364 QALSLELIAKDTHRLRS
-379 INGPQPVPIDINNRI
+379 GPQAGAPVPSCSCNRHP
-394 AELMVASFKQD
+394 ALRSSPGPVV

>member
-1 MRIEIDLIKIERTF
+1 

-114 LRNVAKTVSAKPDLL
+114 LSNVAKTVSAKPDLL

-146 GNISG
+146 ETIFG

-162 LRAKFDGKINFP
+162 LRTKFLDKIKFP

-183 KQIVENKHAVGQG
+183 KRIVENQHAVGQG

-224 GMAQYIKSFG
+224 GMAHYLRSFG
-234 GRVSVVETDPIKKLE
+234 GRVSIVEIDHIKNLE

-258 TIKNL
+258 TMKNL
-263 SSWGQFFCTAT
+263 ASWGQFFCTAT
-274 SRETV
+274 SRESV
-279 IGVDDFLLMPNGAIL
+279 ISTEEFNMMPDGAIL
-294 ANSGHFPNEIDVSA
+294 ANSGHFPNEINVEA
-308 LRVLAVN
+308 LRKLAINIVK
-315 TIKFG
+315 IG
-320 SDIEE
+320 ADLEE

-332 KLILL
+332 KLVLL
-337 AGGQMVQLAGTEPKG
+337 AGGQMIELAGTEPKG

-364 QALSLELMARDPQSL
+364 QALSLELISNYPEVL
-379 INGPQPVPIDINNRI
+379 KNGPQPVPVNINNRI
-394 AELMVASFKQD
+394 AQLMVENFK